1 MCDWSFFVVKVHHLK
16 FRLLKKEK
24 GSLKL
29 AFDKKSFFLLNIAG
43 KSDYII
49 LFEKKVI
56 IVSFSSAMTYTI
68 VLVCCYK
75 YYFCKKISVI
85 RRLYLSFFEI
95 PKKSMVLL
103 ISFLWFPVARSVLDQ
118 WRLTSSTWAGFL

>member
-75 YYFCKKISVI
+75 YYFCKKNISGTSTI
-85 RRLYLSFFEI
+85 SFFFLNS
-95 PKKSMVLL
+95 KKSMVLL